1 MRFEGAFTALVT
13 PFRDGSVDEKALA
26 ALVEAQ
32 IEGGIDGLVPCGT
45 TGESVSLDAD
55 EHERVVAVV
64 AQAAA
69 GRVPVV
75 AGASTNSTRKSIE
88 LARRSKSAGA
98 DGLLLVCPYYNRPT
112 QAGLEAHVRT
122 ILDAVP
128 LPGMLYNVPARC
140 AVDMEVDTIARLAQH
155 ELVVALKE
163 ASGNILKAQDVVAA
177 CGDRLTVLSGDD
189 VLTVGMAAVGGRGV
203 VSVLSNLCPGPVS
216 KVAAACLDGDFAR
229 ARAQQQKLLPAIRA
243 MFVETNPGP
252 IKAVLAAR
260 GLIGPE
266 MRLPMVAPSAEVL
279 AAVCATLEAQGL

>member
-45 TGESVSLDAD
+45 TGESVALDAD

-64 AQAAA
+64 AEAAA

-98 DGLLLVCPYYNRPT
+98 DGLLLVCPYYNKPT
-112 QAGLEAHVRT
+112 QAGLEAHVRA

-128 LPGMLYNVPARC
+128 LPAMLYNIPGRS

-163 ASGNILKAQDVVAA
+163 ATGNILKAQDVVAA

-189 VLTVGMAAVGGRGV
+189 ALTVGMAAVGGRGV

-216 KVAAACLDGDFAR
+216 EVAAACLDGDFAR
-229 ARAQQQKLLPAIRA
+229 ARARHQKLLPVIRA
-243 MFVETNPGP
+243 VFVETNPGP

-260 GLIGPE
+260 GRMGPE
-266 MRLPMVAPSAEVL
+266 MRLPMVPPSAEVL
-279 AAVCATLEAQGL
+279 AGVLATIEAQGL